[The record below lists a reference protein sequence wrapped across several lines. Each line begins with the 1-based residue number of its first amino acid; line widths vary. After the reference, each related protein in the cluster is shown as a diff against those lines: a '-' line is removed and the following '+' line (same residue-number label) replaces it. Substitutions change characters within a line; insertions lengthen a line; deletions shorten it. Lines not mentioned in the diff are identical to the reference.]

1 MGTETTELPEDAVG
15 RRVSCGGERATVRF
29 VGPVPPTTGLWLGV
43 EWDNP
48 DRGKHDGSHEGVS
61 YFTCRHP
68 TGGSFVRPVKAS
80 FGVDYLAAVRQVYE
94 MDTEDV
100 LSEDVSSSSSKRIK
114 WFIKERSFQ
123 SLTSVLLGGR
133 EVNGCGA
140 DGEIRKTTPNVEWL
154 DLSGTLLSCWED
166 VSSITEQLVRLEGLQ
181 LSSNR
186 LTLPSDCLA
195 HRHAFCS
202 LKVLVLNSS
211 QLTWPQILQSA
222 LMWPQVEDLSVEDND
237 ITELQRPQGVLQ
249 SLKSLN
255 LSRNPLEQDSVL
267 SISALPR
274 LEKLSLSNTGVSV
287 LRLEDA
293 APGSQTSVF
302 PALKNLNL
310 DNNNITEWDVVN
322 ELDKLPSLVQFSCRG
337 NRLVSSDGNPRTA
350 NQMLIAKL
358 GQLVTLN
365 SCEIHHEDRR
375 GAELDYIKMYGEAWL
390 KAGGRSQISAEF
402 SSQHPR
408 YQKLIDKYGAPEEG
422 ELKKMEPSTLKNQLL
437 KITFVFPEDAGRKPI
452 EKKLPA
458 SMVVQNVKGL
468 LYRLLKVPAA
478 DLKLTYSS
486 PKMVGTEFEIDSD
499 LKTLQFY
506 SIEDGDQVLVRWS

>member
-1 MGTETTELPEDAVG
+1 MGTDQSELPEDAVG
-15 RRVSCGGERATVRF
+15 RRVSCGEERATVRY
-29 VGPVPPTTGLWLGV
+29 VGPIPPTIGLWLGV

-48 DRGKHDGSHEGVS
+48 ERGKHDGSHEGVS

-68 TGGSFVRPVKAS
+68 TGGSFIRPGKAS
-80 FGVDYLAAVRQVYE
+80 FGVDYLAAVRQVYG
-94 MDTEDV
+94 MDTEEV
-100 LSEDVSSSSSKRIK
+100 LSEDVSSSSSKKIK
-114 WFIKERSFQ
+114 WFGIKERRYNAHQ
-123 SLTSVLLGGR
+123 LQM
-133 EVNGCGA
+133 
-140 DGEIRKTTPNVEWL
+140 INVEWL

-166 VSSITEQLVRLEGLQ
+166 VASITEQLVRLEGLQ
-181 LSSNR
+181 LR
-186 LTLPSDCLA
+186 YAFPSGFDSRPLWFTF
-195 HRHAFCS
+195 HH
-202 LKVLVLNSS
+202 LVFS
-211 QLTWPQILQSA
+211 PAAQILQSA
-222 LMWPQVEDLSVEDND
+222 LMWPQVEDLSVAENS
-237 ITELQRPQGVLQ
+237 ITELQRPEGVLQ

-255 LSRNPLEQDSVL
+255 LSGNPLEQDSVI

-274 LEKLSLSNTGVSV
+274 YSSLQCT
-287 LRLEDA
+287 LRLFGFSV
-293 APGSQTSVF
+293 GSQTSMF
-302 PALKNLNL
+302 PALKKLYL

-322 ELDKLPSLVQFSCRG
+322 ELDKLPSLVQFWCRG

-358 GQLVTLN
+358 GQVVTLN
-365 SCEIHHEDRR
+365 GCEIHHEDRR
-375 GAELDYIKMYGEAWL
+375 GAELDYIKMFGEAWL
-390 KAGGRSQISAEF
+390 KAGGRSQISSQF
-402 SSQHPR
+402 TSQHPR

-422 ELKKMEPSTLKNQLL
+422 ELKKIEPFALKNQLL

-458 SMVVQNVKGL
+458 SMLVQKVKGL

-478 DLKLTYSS
+478 DLKLTYTS